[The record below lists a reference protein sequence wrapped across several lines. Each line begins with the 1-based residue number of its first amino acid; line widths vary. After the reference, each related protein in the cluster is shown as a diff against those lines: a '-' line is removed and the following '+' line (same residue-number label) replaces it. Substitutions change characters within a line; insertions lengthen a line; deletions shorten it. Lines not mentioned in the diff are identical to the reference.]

1 MELKATIKNR
11 FGEEGDT
18 EFDPADVNGSDSD
31 YPEES
36 VEEVNEQ
43 YIKGW
48 GRGGMGER
56 CNVVV
61 MVVWGEDKHKVLLKN
76 KHVTIIVLCFWYF
89 CVILFQ
95 VKWCNYKNRE
105 TGKKC
110 VRVKLKGLKE
120 TKWKDFLWHWTQVD
134 QSL

>member
-76 KHVTIIVLCFWYF
+76 KHVTIIVLCF
-89 CVILFQ
+89 
-95 VKWCNYKNRE
+95 
-105 TGKKC
+105 
-110 VRVKLKGLKE
+110 
-120 TKWKDFLWHWTQVD
+120 
-134 QSL
+134 

>member
-18 EFDPADVNGSDSD
+18 KFDPADVNGSDSD

-48 GRGGMGER
+48 GGGVGMGER
-56 CNVVV
+56 CSVVV
-61 MVVWGEDKHKVLLKN
+61 MVVWGEDKHNVPLKK
-76 KHVTIIVLCFWYF
+76 KHVTIIVLCF
-89 CVILFQ
+89 
-95 VKWCNYKNRE
+95 
-105 TGKKC
+105 
-110 VRVKLKGLKE
+110 
-120 TKWKDFLWHWTQVD
+120 
-134 QSL
+134 

>member
-18 EFDPADVNGSDSD
+18 KFDPADVNGSDSD

-48 GRGGMGER
+48 GGGGGHGRKMQCGCDGGMG
-56 CNVVV
+56 
-61 MVVWGEDKHKVLLKN
+61 
-76 KHVTIIVLCFWYF
+76 
-89 CVILFQ
+89 
-95 VKWCNYKNRE
+95 
-105 TGKKC
+105 
-110 VRVKLKGLKE
+110 
-120 TKWKDFLWHWTQVD
+120 
-134 QSL
+134 